1 MAKTWRTG
9 EFGLTSF
16 DDHNLEFNEL
26 IQHFNDNI
34 NENFDDTLNLYKS
47 TNVKSTADIQ
57 IALDVST
64 TDMDKNN
71 TGYTDI
77 ALSGSNIYTDIAKYV
92 TPVSGY
98 EDRIKNT

>member
-34 NENFDDTLNLYKS
+34 NENFDDLS
-47 TNVKSTADIQ
+47 IVSDISTADIQ
-57 IALDVST
+57 IALDVVLQIWVK
-64 TDMDKNN
+64 M
-71 TGYTDI
+71 
-77 ALSGSNIYTDIAKYV
+77 IYLIQILPWQVIIYIPILLNLLYQYLV
-92 TPVSGY
+92 M
-98 EDRIKNT
+98 RIE

>member
-34 NENFDDTLNLYKS
+34 NENFVDLSIVSDI
-47 TNVKSTADIQ
+47 STADIQ

-64 TDMDKNN
+64 TDMGKDDIS
-71 TGYTDI
+71 YTDI
-77 ALSGSNIYTDIAKYV
+77 ALASNNIYTDIAKSSV
-92 TPVSGY
+92 PVSGY

>member
-34 NENFDDTLNLYKS
+34 NENFDDLS
-47 TNVKSTADIQ
+47 TVSDISTADIQ

>member
-1 MAKTWRTG
+1 MANTWRRG

-34 NENFDDTLNLYKS
+34 NENFVDLSIVSDI
-47 TNVKSTADIQ
+47 STADIQ

-64 TDMDKNN
+64 TDMGKDDIS
-71 TGYTDI
+71 YTDI
-77 ALSGSNIYTDIAKYV
+77 ALASDNIYTDIAKSSV
-92 TPVSGY
+92 PVSGY

>member
-16 DDHNLEFNEL
+16 DDHSLSFSEL

-34 NENFDDTLNLYKS
+34 NENFNDLSIVSDIS
-47 TNVKSTADIQ
+47 TTDIQ
-57 IALDVST
+57 ISLDVST
-64 TDMDKNN
+64 TDKGKANIS
-71 TGYTDI
+71 YTDI
-77 ALSGSNIYTDIAKYV
+77 GLASSNIYTDIAKSAI
-92 TPVSGY
+92 PVSGY

>member
-16 DDHNLEFNEL
+16 DDHSLFFNEL

-34 NENFDDTLNLYKS
+34 NENFSDIAILSDIS
-47 TNVKSTADIQ
+47 TQDIGV
-57 IALDVST
+57 ISDVNT
-64 TDMDKNN
+64 TDMDKDD
-71 TGYTDI
+71 TSYTDI
-77 ALSGSNIYTDIAKYV
+77 ALSGSNIYTDIAKSS

>member
-34 NENFDDTLNLYKS
+34 NENFDDLS
-47 TNVKSTADIQ
+47 TVSDISTADIQ

-71 TGYTDI
+71 TDYTDI

>member
-16 DDHNLEFNEL
+16 DNHSLLFDEL

-34 NENFDDTLNLYKS
+34 NENFADIDTLS
-47 TNVKSTADIQ
+47 DIGTQ
-57 IALDVST
+57 DMGVISDVST
-64 TDMDKNN
+64 TDMGKDN
-71 TGYTDI
+71 TGYNDI
-77 ALSGSNIYTDIAKYV
+77 ALSGSNIYTDIAKSA